1 MGLDISIKT
10 QFNESVYEHDF
21 SGRQRWSWFV
31 TFMEHEFDYK
41 YAENMPLTKKII
53 DRMIN
58 ELLHHCKELDIFED
72 ENELCENVR
81 MIESLLICRGA
92 IKSGYKSTWE
102 ADW

>member
-10 QFNESVYEHDF
+10 QFNESVYENDF
-21 SGRQRWSWFV
+21 SGRQRWGWFV

-41 YAENMPLTKKII
+41 YAEDMPLTKKII

-58 ELLHHCKELDIFED
+58 ELLHHCKRLDIFED

-81 MIESLLICRGA
+81 MIEALLICRGA
-92 IKSGYKSTWE
+92 IKSGFKATWE